1 MKQYTADK
9 HAQYTLQ
16 IATPIVTAVL
26 IGLVWYF
33 LAVLPH
39 WLLWTLTA
47 VLAAAA
53 ILLSTLLLPMWFC
66 TVTYCVSATHI
77 TRKCGIFFIQEQ
89 VMRTQALQFSSIF
102 QAPFADATGMNF
114 IPLHAY
120 GGTVILSFLSSSDAA
135 EIQAFLQ
142 KTVYSHSQRFW
153 LNFARENEKV
163 LLHSEFIPQEPQFDA
178 FESAVQ
184 PPAGTG
190 SNVEDLP
197 ERSSP

>member
-120 GGTVILSFLSSSDAA
+120 GGTVILSFLSS
-135 EIQAFLQ
+135 
-142 KTVYSHSQRFW
+142 QRT
-153 LNFARENEKV
+153 LEVPVAGNPAD
-163 LLHSEFIPQEPQFDA
+163 IPQEPQFDA

-184 PPAGTG
+184 PPSGTG
-190 SNVEDLP
+190 SNAEDPP

>member
-26 IGLVWYF
+26 IGLIWYF

-142 KTVYSHSQRFW
+142 KTVYSHS
-153 LNFARENEKV
+153 LPPE
-163 LLHSEFIPQEPQFDA
+163 IPQTFRR
-178 FESAVQ
+178 S
-184 PPAGTG
+184 
-190 SNVEDLP
+190 
-197 ERSSP
+197 RSSMPLKVRCSRRQELAAMRKIRRKGAVHDTAWDCR

>member
-33 LAVLPH
+33 LGSAAP
-39 WLLWTLTA
+39 
-47 VLAAAA
+47 LAAVDTDGSAGGGGDPAVHTAA
-53 ILLSTLLLPMWFC
+53 AYVVLHCDLLCIGEPIHPEN
-66 TVTYCVSATHI
+66 AA
-77 TRKCGIFFIQEQ
+77 FFSIQEQ

-142 KTVYSHSQRFW
+142 KTVYSHSQRT
-153 LNFARENEKV
+153 L
-163 LLHSEFIPQEPQFDA
+163 
-178 FESAVQ
+178 ESACRRNLQ
-184 PPAGTG
+184 TFR
-190 SNVEDLP
+190 
-197 ERSSP
+197 RSRSRCV

>member
-26 IGLVWYF
+26 IGLIWYF

-53 ILLSTLLLPMWFC
+53 ILFC
-66 TVTYCVSATHI
+66 TVIYCVSATHI

-142 KTVYSHSQRFW
+142 KTVYSHSQRT
-153 LNFARENEKV
+153 LEVPVTGNPAD
-163 LLHSEFIPQEPQFDA
+163 IPQEPQFDA

-190 SNVEDLP
+190 SNAEDPP

>member
-26 IGLVWYF
+26 IGLIWYF

-135 EIQAFLQ
+135 EICKRRSTATASGHWKCL
-142 KTVYSHSQRFW
+142 SP
-153 LNFARENEKV
+153 E
-163 LLHSEFIPQEPQFDA
+163 IPQTFRR
-178 FESAVQ
+178 S
-184 PPAGTG
+184 
-190 SNVEDLP
+190 
-197 ERSSP
+197 RSSMRLKVRCSRRQELAAMRKIRRKGAAHDAAWDCR

>member
-26 IGLVWYF
+26 IGLIWYF

-102 QAPFADATGMNF
+102 QALCRCHRHEFYP
-114 IPLHAY
+114 
-120 GGTVILSFLSSSDAA
+120 AA
-135 EIQAFLQ
+135 CLWRHG
-142 KTVYSHSQRFW
+142 HSVVF
-153 LNFARENEKV
+153 E
-163 LLHSEFIPQEPQFDA
+163 QF
-178 FESAVQ
+178 
-184 PPAGTG
+184 
-190 SNVEDLP
+190 
-197 ERSSP
+197 

>member
-53 ILLSTLLLPMWFC
+53 ILLSTLLLPNLGAIIRFC
-66 TVTYCVSATHI
+66 S
-77 TRKCGIFFIQEQ
+77 
-89 VMRTQALQFSSIF
+89 VMLI
-102 QAPFADATGMNF
+102 
-114 IPLHAY
+114 IPLVWLLCIRIVAMFTESVTMDDQHLQMHFCSWFTFHTITVNHARIVRTDLMQTPAQKMY
-120 GGTVILSFLSSSDAA
+120 GVCHLYITGNGPR
-135 EIQAFLQ
+135 Q
-142 KTVYSHSQRFW
+142 QRFK
-153 LNFARENEKV
+153 LTALPEAKARE
-163 LLHSEFIPQEPQFDA
+163 I
-178 FESAVQ
+178 
-184 PPAGTG
+184 
-190 SNVEDLP
+190 VETLARTEMQDM
-197 ERSSP
+197 S